1 MGLNIADLR
10 ISSPAFGSREPIPDR
25 FTKDH
30 DNRQPALHIHGVPA
44 GSREL
49 AIVCHDPDAPMPF
62 GFTHWTLYG
71 IPPDTTEIP
80 ENGASFRA
88 GPNDYGE
95 TGYGGPQPP
104 PGHGAH
110 TYYFWVYAL
119 DTTVEG
125 EPDRET
131 FLHRYGGHILE
142 QARLVGL
149 YENS

>member
-1 MGLNIADLR
+1 MPMKL
-10 ISSPAFGSREPIPDR
+10 SSSAFASGANIPDR
-25 FTKDH
+25 YTKSGAD
-30 DNRQPALHIHGVPA
+30 DQPELIITGVPEDA
-44 GSREL
+44 REL
-49 AIVCHDPDAPMPF
+49 AVICHDPDAPVAR